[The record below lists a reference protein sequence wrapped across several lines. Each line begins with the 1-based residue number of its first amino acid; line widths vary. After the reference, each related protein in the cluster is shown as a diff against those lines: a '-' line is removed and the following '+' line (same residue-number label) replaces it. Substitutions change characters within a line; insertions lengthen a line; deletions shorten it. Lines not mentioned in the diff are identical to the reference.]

1 MTVHILPYE
10 TPRDTEALSSETGSK
25 PALPFVQ
32 PGYKQPHPPV
42 CLWKRLLIWVLIF
55 NIHLGKAIGAIL
67 WQVCAWG
74 RSYTW
79 LTQTQ
84 KCF

>member
-42 CLWKRLLIWVLIF
+42 CL
-55 NIHLGKAIGAIL
+55 
-67 WQVCAWG
+67 
-74 RSYTW
+74 
-79 LTQTQ
+79 
-84 KCF
+84 